1 MSSYVMSIFL
11 LSCFKQLYTLMSTQ
25 NNSMNKNYEQV
36 NELKHTKNVSV
47 YIYNIVYSYMSLFL
61 NDAQLEL

>member
-1 MSSYVMSIFL
+1 
-11 LSCFKQLYTLMSTQ
+11 
-25 NNSMNKNYEQV
+25 MNKNYEQV